1 MNIHQQNE
9 TILSHPAV
17 RKKENNLVNG
27 ERGRVFLQEVYI
39 QAAALSALSKAD
51 LAGIDTR
58 ADMSA
63 LVVNRNQAKRLF
75 AMDNKIDYDNI
86 LTK

>member
-9 TILSHPAV
+9 TVLSHPAV
-17 RKKENNLVNG
+17 RKKENTVVNG
-27 ERGRVFLQEVYI
+27 ERGRVLLQKVYI

-51 LAGIDTR
+51 PAGIGTR

>member
-9 TILSHPAV
+9 TVLSHPAV
-17 RKKENNLVNG
+17 RKKENTVVNG
-27 ERGRVFLQEVYI
+27 ERGKVLLQKVYI

-51 LAGIDTR
+51 LAGIGTR

>member
-9 TILSHPAV
+9 TVLSHPAV
-17 RKKENNLVNG
+17 RKKENTVVNG
-27 ERGRVFLQEVYI
+27 ERGKVLLQKVYI

-51 LAGIDTR
+51 PAGIGTR
-58 ADMSA
+58 ADMSTLA
-63 LVVNRNQAKRLF
+63 VNRNQAKRLF

>member
-9 TILSHPAV
+9 TVLSHPAV
-17 RKKENNLVNG
+17 RKKENTVVNG
-27 ERGRVFLQEVYI
+27 ERGKVLLQKVYI

-51 LAGIDTR
+51 PAGIDTR

>member
-1 MNIHQQNE
+1 MDIHQQNE
-9 TILSHPAV
+9 TVLSHPAV
-17 RKKENNLVNG
+17 RKKENTVVNG
-27 ERGRVFLQEVYI
+27 ERGRVLLQKVNI

-51 LAGIDTR
+51 PAGIDTR

-63 LVVNRNQAKRLF
+63 LVANRNNAKRLS
-75 AMDNKIDYDNI
+75 ATDNKIDYDNI